1 MGESAEKSEYNPDL
15 NSSIPGGEAVLYARF
30 FDVQEWT
37 LFTESESL
45 ILGDPKRSSF
55 ITDFF

>member
-45 ILGDPKRSSF
+45 ILGGPKRSSF